1 MIFLKGKV
9 MLSKRI
15 QVLSPSLTMAI
26 TSLARDLKAQG
37 RDVLSFSAGEPD
49 FDTPQVVKD
58 AAIKAINDGFSK
70 YTAVAGTPEVLK
82 AISGKLK
89 RENNLDYKPSDIVVN
104 VGAKHA
110 LFNIFQAII
119 NDGDEVIIPAP
130 YWVTYPEIVKY
141 SGGVPVFIDTDEASG
156 FKITPEQLKAAI
168 SPKTKAFLINTPSN
182 PTGSIYSKEELTA
195 LAEVLKG
202 TDVLVISDE
211 MYEKIIFDGKKFT
224 SVASI
229 NEDMFKRTITVNG
242 LSKSVSMTG
251 WRFGYMACP
260 IKEITDAVVDFQGQ
274 STSNINSITQKAAVP
289 ALDGLADADIEA
301 MRVQFEK
308 RRNMAYAMLS
318 DVEGLSVFNPDGA
331 FYLYINIKAVENDS
345 VEFCK
350 RLLEEKGVA
359 VVPGIGFGTEGYFR
373 LSYATD
379 EATIKDG
386 IERIKAFVEN
396 YK

>member
-1 MIFLKGKV
+1 

-49 FDTPQVVKD
+49 FDTPQIVKD
-58 AAIKAINDGFSK
+58 AAIAAINDGFSK
-70 YTAVAGTPEVLK
+70 YTAVGGTPEVLK
-82 AISGKLK
+82 AIAGKLK

-119 NDGDEVIIPAP
+119 DEGDEVIIPAP

-141 SGGVPVFIDTDEASG
+141 SDGTPVFIDTDETSG
-156 FKITPEQLKAAI
+156 FKITPAQLKAAI
-168 SPKTKAFLINTPSN
+168 TPKTKALLLNTPSN
-182 PTGSIYSKEELTA
+182 PTGSVYSKEELTA
-195 LAEVLKG
+195 LAGVLKG
-202 TDVLVISDE
+202 TNILVVSDE
-211 MYEKIIFDGKKFT
+211 MYEKILFDGLVFT

-229 NEDMFKRTITVNG
+229 SEDMFKRTITVNG

-251 WRFGYMACP
+251 WRFGYFASP
-260 IKEITDAVVDFQGQ
+260 IKEITDAIVDFQGQ

-289 ALDGLADADIEA
+289 ALNGLADADIEI
-301 MRVQFEK
+301 MRAAFER
-308 RRNMAYAMLS
+308 RRNLAHELLNQI
-318 DVEGLSVFNPDGA
+318 EGISVLKPEGA
-331 FYLYINIKAVENDS
+331 FYLFVNTKAIENDS
-345 VEFCK
+345 MKFSQK
-350 RLLEEKGVA
+350 LLEEKGVA

-373 LSYATD
+373 LSFATD
-379 EATIKDG
+379 DATIRDG
-386 IERIKAFVEN
+386 IERIASFVKN

>member
-1 MIFLKGKV
+1 

-26 TSLARDLKAQG
+26 TSLARYLKAQG

-49 FDTPQVVKD
+49 FDTPQIVKD
-58 AAIKAINDGFSK
+58 AAIAAINSGFSK

-82 AISGKLK
+82 AIAGKLK

-104 VGAKHA
+104 VGAKHS

-119 NDGDEVIIPAP
+119 DEGDEVIIPAP

-141 SGGVPVFIDTDEASG
+141 SGGEPVFIDTDEKSG
-156 FKITPEQLKAAI
+156 FKITADQLKAAI
-168 SPKTKAFLINTPSN
+168 TPKTKALLINTPSN

-202 TDVLVISDE
+202 TNVLVVSDE
-211 MYEKIIFDGKKFT
+211 MYEKIIFDGRTFT

-229 NEDMFKRTITVNG
+229 NEDMYKRTITVNG

-260 IKEITDAVVDFQGQ
+260 IKEITDAIVDFQGQ
-274 STSNINSITQKAAVP
+274 STSNINSITQKAALP
-289 ALDGLADADIEA
+289 ALDGLADADIET
-301 MRVQFEK
+301 MRVAFEK
-308 RRNMAYAMLS
+308 RRDMAYEMLNA
-318 DVEGLSVFNPDGA
+318 VEGLSVIKPEGA
-331 FYLYINIKAVENDS
+331 FYLYINTKS
-345 VEFCK
+345 VEVDSMLFCQK
-350 RLLEEKGVA
+350 LLEEKGVA
-359 VVPGIGFGTEGYFR
+359 VVPGIGFGSEGYFR
-373 LSYATD
+373 LSFATD

-386 IERIKAFVEN
+386 IERITSFVKN
-396 YK
+396 YTK